1 MSRRTYIEL
10 ADDDDQTIVFDA
22 PYAFNTLIK
31 EVGGTWNK
39 TDARWEIPASWAACV
54 RARGVFGDTLRV
66 GPRLI
71 EWAKEQRDSIENQNA
86 IRDLEVPRSTIGYDP
101 RLYPHQMAGAD
112 FLFNS
117 PSALLADQ
125 PGVGKS
131 ATLLTALSK
140 TTATPAIVIC
150 PASIKENW
158 KREAEMWAPEVNPYI
173 VGGGAVSR
181 TKILAKAAEDPKALV
196 IINFESVRSHSRL
209 APYGSVALTSCDE
222 CTPGGTPN
230 LAASKCE
237 KHPKELNKIPFET
250 VIIDESHRLADPKS
264 KQTRA
269 VWAIAHAPNIKYRW
283 AATGTPITNNP
294 GDLWAI
300 LRAINPLSFPS
311 KTKFIDRYC
320 LVEHNPFGGIEIM
333 GLKPDTSK
341 EFFSIFDPMF
351 RRMTK
356 ERVLKDLPPKIRTI
370 RYAEMSTKQKKAYK
384 EMESGF
390 TAQLGDDWVTANDH
404 LTAAGRLVQLSS
416 SFAEITKPDESP
428 DDPSTWTVKLTE
440 PSNKVDAF
448 MEIVEDFG
456 PDYPLVAC
464 AESRQLIELTSARL
478 TKQGIPHVLITGTQT
493 QEQRTKALDDFQNGK
508 VNILL
513 FTIKAGGV
521 GLTMTRADTIVFLQR
536 SWSMVDNLQAED
548 RCFASGTPVLT
559 PTGWVS
565 IDNLSVGD
573 KVVSH
578 TGQHKRITDVWS
590 QQSKQMM
597 AELNITGQESVTCT
611 ADHRFLLRNGEWVE
625 AQNLRPG
632 DWLAMPGN
640 NEESDL
646 KVLQFDGD
654 RVPDTFINSWGQ
666 PQRNGRVKHAPE
678 VIDVSDDFLY
688 TLGFFMGDGHVSPED
703 RYSSRIVGFCG
714 NNDTKLEALNR
725 CARWIESVGAQP
737 SWYRSKVSNSLEL
750 RMHSSEWASWFGKHF
765 GRGSRNKHMPEF
777 LLSLNQRQSQIVLD
791 GLTDSDGY
799 KRGGDT
805 RVEYTTSS
813 RTLAANVVQ
822 LATRA
827 GHRPSLRK
835 GATDTLVVGYGGSE
849 GPKTAGR
856 VSSVLLRHAKKTN
869 GVRERVYDITVEDDH
884 SFVVGTVVAHNCHR
898 VGSERH
904 ESVQIIDIVAPDTIE
919 LHQINRVHE
928 KIEMAQEIVR
938 D

>member
-39 TDARWEIPASWAACV
+39 SNTRWEIPASWAACV

-71 EWAKEQRDSIENQNA
+71 EWAKKQRDSIENQNA
-86 IRDLEVPRSTIGYDP
+86 IRDLVVPRSTIGYDP

-112 FLFNS
+112 FLVNS
-117 PSALLADQ
+117 TSALLADQ
-125 PGVGKS
+125 PGVGKT

-158 KREAEMWAPEVNPYI
+158 RREAEMWAPHVNPYV
-173 VGGGAVSR
+173 VGGGAATR
-181 TKILAKAAEDPKALV
+181 AKILAEAAEDPKALV

-250 VIIDESHRLADPKS
+250 VIIDECVPHDTGIRTPTGYKPISELRPGDPVIGINHKNGLPTVTHVVRVARSPLRPLHQIDDLKISGNHPIWQTDEGLSCYDADYGQHTKESTRENMRAVQNPVHGEKEAPEILHKIMRVNLSLRKPTRVTRPSISDYAGNSFSSRRTEEVAGSSDRSNATVQEPTGKAEIRGDQPETGMVRLDGRKWYGTYRTTEDATGFLTELDTRVSGEGLGKDTELSDLLQVGSRISSFEIGHRDSWSITQSQESSREGSQEETFSGVTWLEDSVSDEFGDPDQSLWNIETGTGNYFANGILVHNCHRLKDPKS

-269 VWAIAHAPNIKYRW
+269 VWGVAHADTLRYRW
-283 AATGTPITNNP
+283 AATGTPIANNP

-300 LRAINPLSFPS
+300 LRAISPLSFPT

-320 LVEHNPFGGIEIM
+320 LIEHNPFGGITIM
-333 GLKPDTSK
+333 GLKPDTTK

-356 ERVLKDLPPKIRTI
+356 ERVLENLPPKVRSIRF
-370 RYAEMSTKQKKAYK
+370 AEMSPKQKKAYK

-493 QEQRTKALDDFQNGK
+493 QEQRTKALDDFQGGR

-536 SWSMVDNLQAED
+536 SWSMVDNLQAAD
-548 RCFASGTPVLT
+548 R
-559 PTGWVS
+559 
-565 IDNLSVGD
+565 I
-573 KVVSH
+573 
-578 TGQHKRITDVWS
+578 
-590 QQSKQMM
+590 
-597 AELNITGQESVTCT
+597 
-611 ADHRFLLRNGEWVE
+611 
-625 AQNLRPG
+625 
-632 DWLAMPGN
+632 
-640 NEESDL
+640 
-646 KVLQFDGD
+646 
-654 RVPDTFINSWGQ
+654 
-666 PQRNGRVKHAPE
+666 
-678 VIDVSDDFLY
+678 
-688 TLGFFMGDGHVSPED
+688 
-703 RYSSRIVGFCG
+703 
-714 NNDTKLEALNR
+714 
-725 CARWIESVGAQP
+725 
-737 SWYRSKVSNSLEL
+737 
-750 RMHSSEWASWFGKHF
+750 
-765 GRGSRNKHMPEF
+765 
-777 LLSLNQRQSQIVLD
+777 
-791 GLTDSDGY
+791 
-799 KRGGDT
+799 
-805 RVEYTTSS
+805 
-813 RTLAANVVQ
+813 
-822 LATRA
+822 
-827 GHRPSLRK
+827 
-835 GATDTLVVGYGGSE
+835 
-849 GPKTAGR
+849 
-856 VSSVLLRHAKKTN
+856 
-869 GVRERVYDITVEDDH
+869 
-884 SFVVGTVVAHNCHR
+884 HR

-904 ESVQIIDIVAPDTIE
+904 ESVHIIDVVAPDTIE